1 MSKSSALA
9 FVQAQAQAHADAT
22 RAFATLTLIDSEASG
37 GRGARF
43 CLENLSPV
51 EYERF
56 ANELQQL
63 LRDDG
68 AQRRAAVSLNERAH
82 VSVVVID
89 IDDDSPSEEA
99 ALYATAQ
106 LRLAFAVHF
115 GVSSAAYVA
124 MRSTP
129 RGAHKYHIYLPG
141 VLHIDKAVLDVAIK
155 LARPSVRV
163 DRQPTEQRHLRMHG
177 TDRREKESGRFEG
190 AGIYRLIGGFD
201 ERGAPLPR
209 NFEPPAAD
217 GCWHSVRAGEQLV
230 RRLLLDPH
238 NAYPCAVTSVARQ
251 LLAASADEQLPPG
264 APWTFVAAAAG
275 GDDAREIQ
283 LLLSAGDGSWFLV
296 SSLLRCGTCNDERTE
311 HRCLARVAPFADGAG
326 DRWATIY
333 RWSLCLGCCQ
343 SRDVQT
349 QVTLTLPMDTVPAEV
364 ACCAPE
370 LACESS
376 SFASN
381 DNLLNLPIEVVY
393 PAGFGAVSDGTQACR
408 VVRRGARRV
417 SPQAALE
424 ATTVSAL
431 TRQLLTCTPGAPL
444 LADDAIVESCVHLS
458 TDDCTVDAS
467 DGAAKT
473 NLLNGL
479 TRTGAWAAP
488 PGAHGI
494 ELWATPCG
502 GGKTEAALRRMLE
515 LLLPG
520 ERLLIIAPRVTLCC
534 QLKER
539 TERTAG
545 AEHSARGR
553 VRSYKEVRP
562 NDVDDLF
569 VLVITLE
576 SLPKFRAVP
585 FAGVIVDELCT
596 VVHSL
601 HGKTTNGHR
610 LAILDAFVHAVALAR
625 HAILMD
631 RDIAAGERLFVSY
644 VVAHMQHGVR
654 WPRTNLVDATVR
666 APPVHVRHVTMAD
679 PVQRTIE
686 LWCNV
691 DQMCAHMQQQ
701 LHAGRNIAVFCST
714 KSEAEGLFEYLA
726 KYFSDATAIT
736 GSTDEDVKREFG
748 LKPDEHFEVHRTRVW
763 VYTTAAGV
771 GLSVDKLHFHEVY
784 VIAADFLSLRT
795 LLQAEAR
802 VRVLVGQS
810 RTERRIHLC
819 LPPLVRDRTAQ
830 LLANTMPTVGSVVAA
845 HEYALRH
852 TRAVDTA
859 LADDAVPLANE
870 SPQLIVPRGAVD
882 VDAAQLYQPTALL
895 LLTLAAMES
904 FERQMTRV
912 FFEHWCI
919 DANITVIKHA
929 PIAEPLRHLH
939 VVAVRAARRVGNK
952 KRDAKRAHTVAL
964 DAAAPLRRKRHW
976 RTDELFE
983 PAASLAL
990 PKARAFA
997 AWTEKAAS
1005 IHVRV
1010 WLASLVCDAP
1020 LLSQALLASQR
1031 RAGGAVAAIAPLTGI
1046 ALLGKLALQFLGLS
1060 GVLRAEPAPAE
1071 AQWRI
1076 DSNCGSAVSPRD
1088 GRTLLTVDQ
1097 FFEHVARHG
1106 LMGGRNRSVEALL
1119 PSVTSFADHFR
1130 NLSSRSRAAVTFDT
1144 ERKRVA
1150 LLAKIVRSCYGDA
1163 RQPHRYIWSF
1173 AHWFA
1178 AQSDLVVI
1186 KQRLFDAPTLALI
1199 ENTAA
1204 LASPWGVGEQVSS
1217 D

>member
-1 MSKSSALA
+1 MTKSSALA
-9 FVQAQAQAHADAT
+9 FVQAQAQAHADGS

-106 LRLAFAVHF
+106 LRSAFAVHF

-141 VLHIDKAVLDVAIK
+141 VLHIDKAVLDAAIK

-163 DRQPTEQRHLRMHG
+163 DRQPTEHRHLRMHG

-209 NFEPPAAD
+209 NYEPPAAE

-238 NAYPCAVTSVARQ
+238 NAYPCAMTSVARQ
-251 LLAASADEQLPPG
+251 LLTASADEQLPPTG
-264 APWTFVAAAAG
+264 VPWSFVAAGAG

-283 LLLSAGDGSWFLV
+283 LLLSARDGSWFLV

-343 SRDVQT
+343 GRDVQT
-349 QVTLTLPMDTVPAEV
+349 QVTLTLPMALVPTDNTS
-364 ACCAPE
+364 PPH
-370 LACESS
+370 LACASS

-393 PAGFGAVSDGTQACR
+393 PAGFGAVCDVTQACR

-417 SPQAALE
+417 SAQAALE
-424 ATTVSAL
+424 TTTVSAL
-431 TRQLLTCTPGAPL
+431 TRQLLACTPGAPL
-444 LADDAIVESCVHLS
+444 LADDAIVESRVHLS
-458 TDDCTVDAS
+458 TEDCTVDAN

-479 TRTGAWAAP
+479 TRTGAWVAP

-539 TERTAG
+539 TERTVG
-545 AEHSARGR
+545 AEHYSRGR

-569 VLVITLE
+569 VLVVTLE

-601 HGKTTNGHR
+601 HGKTTKGHR
-610 LAILDAFVHAVALAR
+610 LAILDAFVHTVALAR
-625 HAILMD
+625 HSILMD
-631 RDIAAGERLFVSY
+631 RDIAAGERLFVGY

-701 LHAGRNIAVFCST
+701 LRAGKNIAVFCST
-714 KSEAEGLFEYLA
+714 KSEAEGLFEFLA
-726 KYFSDATAIT
+726 NYFGDATAIT
-736 GSTDEDVKREFG
+736 GSTDEDVKRQFA
-748 LKPDEHFEVHRTRVW
+748 LKPDEHFEAQRTRVW
-763 VYTTAAGV
+763 IYTTAAGV
-771 GLSVDKLHFHEVY
+771 GLSVDKPHFHEVY
-784 VIAADFLSLRT
+784 LIAADFLSLRT

-802 VRVLVGQS
+802 VRVLIDQS

-819 LPPLVRDRTAQ
+819 LPLSVRDRTAQ
-830 LLANTMPTVGSVVAA
+830 LLADTMPTVGSVVAA

-852 TRAVDTA
+852 TRAVDAA
-859 LADDAVPLANE
+859 LADDAAVVPLVNE
-870 SPQLIVPRGAVD
+870 SPQLLVPPAVE

-904 FERQMTRV
+904 FECQMTRV

-929 PIAEPLRHLH
+929 PIAEPLRDLH

-952 KRDAKRAHTVAL
+952 KRDAKRAHMVAL
-964 DAAAPLRRKRHW
+964 DAAAPLRKRQWRAESFSIMCERKSAHAA
-976 RTDELFE
+976 RTYPTE
-983 PAASLAL
+983 PRGRLNLAHRYLEVEHAASSLL
-990 PKARAFA
+990 
-997 AWTEKAAS
+997 S
-1005 IHVRV
+1005 IV
-1010 WLASLVCDAP
+1010 LVGRRRHRRRLDP
-1020 LLSQALLASQR
+1020 LLRTIR
-1031 RAGGAVAAIAPLTGI
+1031 RH
-1046 ALLGKLALQFLGLS
+1046 
-1060 GVLRAEPAPAE
+1060 RA
-1071 AQWRI
+1071 Q
-1076 DSNCGSAVSPRD
+1076 
-1088 GRTLLTVDQ
+1088 T
-1097 FFEHVARHG
+1097 
-1106 LMGGRNRSVEALL
+1106 
-1119 PSVTSFADHFR
+1119 
-1130 NLSSRSRAAVTFDT
+1130 
-1144 ERKRVA
+1144 
-1150 LLAKIVRSCYGDA
+1150 
-1163 RQPHRYIWSF
+1163 
-1173 AHWFA
+1173 
-1178 AQSDLVVI
+1178 
-1186 KQRLFDAPTLALI
+1186 
-1199 ENTAA
+1199 
-1204 LASPWGVGEQVSS
+1204 
-1217 D
+1217 